1 MNNPFF
7 GNNNQQQNILSMY
20 QQFRANPAQ
29 FLLDHNIN
37 VPQNVVSDP
46 NALTNYLLQTGRLS
60 QTQINNAFQAAQQLG
75 NFRK

>member
-29 FLLDHNIN
+29 FLLNHNIN

-60 QTQINNAFQAAQQLG
+60 QNQINNAFQAAQQLN
-75 NFRK
+75 NFKR